1 MIYLSSTSNGNVSG
15 IAFNDEDILAF
26 DTASNSWSL
35 YFDGSDVGITG
46 DVDAFALM
54 SDGSIL
60 LSLDAP
66 TTLSSVGS
74 VDDSDIVRFTPTS
87 LGSNTAGNFSSYFVG
102 ADTGLTSNGEDIDA
116 IDFAPDGRL
125 IVSTTG
131 SYSVSGVSGQDEDL
145 IALDP
150 SGASWSL
157 YFDGS
162 DVGLS
167 ESSSEEINGV
177 WLDPISNQVYLTTLG
192 AFSVAGLS
200 GDGSDIFI
208 CAPNSL
214 GTSTSCTFNSYW
226 SGSLNGFAGEV
237 VDGIDIV
244 R

>member
-1 MIYLSSTSNGNVSG
+1 VIYLSSTSNGNVSG

-26 DTASNSWSL
+26 DTGTNTWSI

-46 DVDAFALM
+46 DVNAFALM
-54 SDGSIL
+54 PDSSIL

-66 TTLSSVGS
+66 TTLSGVGS

-87 LGSNTAGNFSSYFVG
+87 LGTNTAGSFSLYFVG

-116 IDFAPDGRL
+116 IDFTPDGRL

-131 SYSVSGVSGQDEDL
+131 SYSVTGVSGRDEDL

-150 SGASWSL
+150 SGTSWSL

-167 ESSSEEINGV
+167 ESSSEETNGV
-177 WLDPISNQVYLTTLG
+177 WVDPASNQVYLTTLG
-192 AFSVAGLS
+192 AFSVVGLS

-208 CAPNSL
+208 CTPDSL
-214 GTSTSCTFNSYW
+214 GTSTACTFNSYW
-226 SGSLNGFAGEV
+226 VGSFNGFAGEV